1 MDDLTT
7 LRFDLADGVARIT
20 FDRPEAANAM
30 NQRMTQELLQL
41 AIDCDENPEVRAILL
56 RSEGRMF
63 CAGGDLAS
71 FSRAGDALPRALKEM
86 TVYLHAAITRLAR
99 GRAPVIAAVQGPAAG
114 AGFSI
119 ACAADLVIASEQAV
133 FTMAYTRAGLTPDG
147 SSTYF
152 LPRLLG
158 RHRTLE
164 LILTNRT
171 LSAAEALDWG
181 LVNEV
186 VAADELD
193 DRAAALAR
201 KLAQGPTWAFGA
213 AKELVL
219 QSSSADLESQM
230 EFESQAIANAA
241 RTRDA
246 REGIAAFFARRR
258 PDFRGN

>member
-1 MDDLTT
+1 MNDLET
-7 LRFDLADGVARIT
+7 LRFELADNVARIT

-30 NQRMTQELLQL
+30 NLQMTKDLLEVG
-41 AIDCDENPEVRAILL
+41 IECDENPEVRAVLL
-56 RSEGRMF
+56 RSKGRMF

-71 FSRAGDALPRALKEM
+71 FAKAGAALPRGLKEM

-99 GRAPVIAAVQGPAAG
+99 GSAPVVAAIQGPAAG
-114 AGFSI
+114 AGFSV
-119 ACAADLVIASEQAV
+119 ACAADLVVASEQAV

-171 LSAAEALDWG
+171 LSASEAQEWG

-186 VAADELD
+186 VPADELNA
-193 DRAAALAR
+193 RAD
-201 KLAQGPTWAFGA
+201 KLATQLAAGPTWAFGE
-213 AKELVL
+213 AKELVMR
-219 QSSSADLESQM
+219 SFSEDLESQM
-230 EFESQAIANAA
+230 EFESQAIADAA
-241 RTRDA
+241 RTEDA
-246 REGIAAFFARRR
+246 AEGIAAFFEKRRAN
-258 PDFRGN
+258 FRGR

>member
-1 MDDLTT
+1 MNELQT
-7 LRFDLADGVARIT
+7 LRFELADNVARVT
-20 FDRPEAANAM
+20 FNRPDAANAM
-30 NQRMTQELLQL
+30 NLQMAKDLLEVG
-41 AIDCDENPEVRAILL
+41 IECDENPEVRSVLL
-56 RSEGRMF
+56 RSVGRMF

-71 FSRAGDALPRALKEM
+71 FAKAGDALPRNLKEM

-99 GRAPVIAAVQGPAAG
+99 GSAPVIAAVQGPAAG
-114 AGFSI
+114 AGFSV
-119 ACAADLVIASEQAV
+119 ACAADLVVASEQAV

-171 LSAAEALDWG
+171 LSAAEAQEWG

-186 VAADELD
+186 VPADELD
-193 DRAAALAR
+193 ARAE
-201 KLAQGPTWAFGA
+201 KLAKQLACGPTWAFGA
-213 AKELVL
+213 AKELVMR
-219 QSSSADLESQM
+219 SFSEDLESQM

-241 RTRDA
+241 RTEDA
-246 REGIAAFFARRR
+246 AEGIAAFFEKRRAT
-258 PDFRGN
+258 FRGR

>member
-1 MDDLTT
+1 MNDLET
-7 LRFDLADGVARIT
+7 LRFDLADGVATVT
-20 FDRPEAANAM
+20 FDRPDAANAI
-30 NQRMTQELLQL
+30 NLQMTRDLLEVG
-41 AIDCDENPEVRAILL
+41 IECDENPDVRAVLL

-71 FSRAGDALPRALKEM
+71 FAKAGAELPRGLKEM

-99 GRAPVIAAVQGPAAG
+99 GSAPVIAAVQGPAAG
-114 AGFSI
+114 AGFSV
-119 ACAADLVIASEQAV
+119 ACAADLVVASEQAV

-147 SSTYF
+147 SSTWF

-158 RHRTLE
+158 RHRALE

-171 LSAAEALDWG
+171 LSAAEAQDWG

-193 DRAAALAR
+193 AR
-201 KLAQGPTWAFGA
+201 SSKLAKQLAAGPTWAFGA
-213 AKELVL
+213 AKELVMR
-219 QSSSADLESQM
+219 SFSEDLESQM

-241 RTRDA
+241 RTEDA
-246 REGIAAFFARRR
+246 AEGIAAFFEKRRAS
-258 PDFRGN
+258 FRGR

>member
-1 MDDLTT
+1 MNDLQT
-7 LRFDLADGVARIT
+7 LRFELADNVARVT
-20 FDRPEAANAM
+20 FNRPDAANAM
-30 NQRMTQELLQL
+30 NLQMAKDLLEVG
-41 AIDCDENPEVRAILL
+41 IECDENPEVRAVLL
-56 RSEGRMF
+56 RSVGRMF

-71 FSRAGDALPRALKEM
+71 FAKAGDALPRGLKEM
-86 TVYLHAAITRLAR
+86 TVYLHAAITRLTR
-99 GRAPVIAAVQGPAAG
+99 GSAPVIAAVQGPAAG

-119 ACAADLVIASEQAV
+119 ACAADLVVASEQAV

-171 LSAAEALDWG
+171 LSAAEAQDWG

-186 VAADELD
+186 VPADELD
-193 DRAAALAR
+193 ARAG
-201 KLAQGPTWAFGA
+201 KLAQQLASGPTWAFGA
-213 AKELVL
+213 AKELVMR
-219 QSSSADLESQM
+219 SFSEDLESQM

-241 RTRDA
+241 RTEDA
-246 REGIAAFFARRR
+246 AEGIAAFFEKRRAS
-258 PDFRGN
+258 FRGH